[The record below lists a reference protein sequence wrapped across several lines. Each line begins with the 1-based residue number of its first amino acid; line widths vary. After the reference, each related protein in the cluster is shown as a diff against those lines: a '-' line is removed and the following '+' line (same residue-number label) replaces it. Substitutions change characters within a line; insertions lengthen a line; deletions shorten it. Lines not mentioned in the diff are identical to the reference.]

1 MATFKE
7 RIQWLFRMAL
17 LLFVLASVAFL
28 SALTAMRF
36 AIQGREVAM
45 PDVVGKK
52 AVEAQQM
59 LQGRGIGIKVE
70 DRIYSP
76 LPVDAVVRQS
86 PPPRTRVKIGQ
97 YAHVVLSLGPQKAT
111 IPNLQEQSIRAARI
125 ELLREGLQVGEI
137 SSAYLPGAPADTVL
151 RQDPAPGT
159 ADIMS
164 SRVNLLVS
172 LGTRPGGYVMPE
184 LVGLTLGEAEA
195 RLGANGLK
203 LAKLSLASLPGVLH
217 GTVVGQSVPRGTRVE
232 AGSAVELQVAE

>member
-7 RIQWLFRMAL
+7 RIQLLFRMAL
-17 LLFVLASVAFL
+17 LLFVLASVTFL

-45 PDVVGKK
+45 PEVVGHK

-59 LQGRGIGIKVE
+59 LQGRGIGFKIE
-70 DRIYSP
+70 DRIYSL

-137 SSAYLPGAPADTVL
+137 SSTFLPGSPADTVL
-151 RQDPAPGT
+151 QQDPAPGT
-159 ADIMS
+159 TDVMS

-172 LGTRPGGYVMPE
+172 LGTRPAGYVMPE

-195 RLGANGLK
+195 RISSNGLK
-203 LAKLSLASLPGVLH
+203 LAKLSLASLPEVLH
-217 GTVVGQSVPRGTRVE
+217 GIVVGQSVPRGSRVE
-232 AGSAVELQVAE
+232 AGSAIELQVAE

>member
-45 PDVVGKK
+45 PEVVGHK
-52 AVEAQQM
+52 AAEAQQM

-70 DRIYSP
+70 DRIYSQ
-76 LPVDAVVRQS
+76 LPVDSVVRQS

-97 YAHVVLSLGPQKAT
+97 YAHVVLSIGPQKAT

-137 SSAYLPGAPADTVL
+137 SSAFLPGSPADTVL
-151 RQDPAPGT
+151 QQDPALGT
-159 ADIMS
+159 TDIMS

-172 LGTRPGGYVMPE
+172 LGTRPAGYVMPE

-195 RLGANGLK
+195 RISANRLK
-203 LAKLSLASLPGVLH
+203 LAKLSLTSLPGVLH
-217 GTVVGQSVPRGTRVE
+217 GIVVGQSVPRGSRVE
-232 AGSAVELQVAE
+232 AGSAIELQVAE